1 MARKSLNARQFTLYA
16 KADGD
21 ILRWKELR
29 PSTLTLNGWLVEL
42 IESSIEGGQDM
53 RAPRT
58 KLNDEIAR
66 LKKENLE
73 TKLENERLLIRVNDL
88 EHARTSIQLDKSIV
102 DYLKNGGVIK
112 YPTPQRSRPS
122 STITGDWVILDL
134 ISGKTK
140 ATTSEPSEDDLLA
153 FKDALHYTTMK
164 IVSKD
169 TGTRTLTVRPSDSAG
184 AGVDGDDHAMI
195 DTLTL
200 LEDWELIEHIRG
212 GWRWAK

>member
-21 ILRWKELR
+21 IPRWKELC

-73 TKLENERLLIRVNDL
+73 TKSENERLLARINDL

-102 DYLKNGGVIK
+102 DYLKSGGVIK

-122 STITGDWVILDL
+122 GTVTGDWVILDL

-140 ATTSEPSEDDLLA
+140 ATTSEPTEDDLQA

-164 IVSKD
+164 IVAKD
-169 TGTRTLTVRPSDSAG
+169 AGTRTLTVRPSDSAG
-184 AGVDGDDHAMI
+184 AGDDHDDHAMI

-200 LEDWELIEHIRG
+200 LEDWELIEHTRG
-212 GWRWAK
+212 GWRWVK